1 MLLVGEV
8 RTSLLTHSAPMP
20 AHAGE
25 RLLSLLAGAPVRRSE
40 RPIAR
45 VVSPARFTGVDC
57 ALAAGSGRTVRS
69 VGTVSSH
76 AVLTGGRVLQGSAAV
91 EIARSAQ
98 TRRLPW
104 SHYLAQPGR
113 AEAIGGRYRE
123 PDVAAAFLESPGP
136 PSTGADDWLDLG
148 AIAQHTVNT
157 VYDDAALDFRAPL
170 KSGETRLR
178 WAATWAATRAD
189 GEAGD
194 VVAFVLRPTDVRTA
208 RIETTAADPAAV
220 VALCEDLAL
229 HDWLLT
235 TLTAVIDRSL
245 RGDHGGTHALQ
256 QLRPAVDCLLHL
268 WMPGAHV
275 GDELA
280 AVWEGLERRPGF
292 SRQWL
297 TAVQRIRDFLAV
309 STLQELDRAGRVS
322 GTGPT

>member
-8 RTSLLTHSAPMP
+8 RTSLLTHSAPLP
-20 AHAGE
+20 ADAAE

-40 RPIAR
+40 RPIVR

-91 EIARSAQ
+91 EIVRSAQ
-98 TRRLPW
+98 SRRLPW

-113 AEAIGGRYRE
+113 AEAIGRYRE
-123 PDVAAAFLESPGP
+123 PDVAAAFLT
-136 PSTGADDWLDLG
+136 STGVDPADDRLDLG

-170 KSGETRLR
+170 KSGETRLV
-178 WAATWAATRAD
+178 WAATWAD
-189 GEAGD
+189 GAAGD

-208 RIETTAADPAAV
+208 RIETAAADPAAV

-245 RGDHGGTHALQ
+245 RGDRGGTRALH

-275 GDELA
+275 GDELV
-280 AVWEGLERRPGF
+280 AVWDGLERRPGF
-292 SRQWL
+292 SRQWQ

-309 STLQELDRAGRVS
+309 STLQELDRAGRAA